1 MSTVKKQGARYNIEV
16 TEKDIAK
23 AKRNDSYIW
32 VVSQAI
38 ALAISDATRIETD
51 TQTIRFTKN
60 GDRLVFLTPYAVQ
73 GYVIGFDAGDPIQP
87 FSFQLRSPIKHVR
100 HRLTET
106 GAKVNRAQVRARRRV
121 AKKAKHGGLPLDAAE
136 VKREAREAAKAAYA
150 EAVAAGDDTQQTTT
164 TNPGARYVPRVFKR
178 KHRTYGH
185 RLLRINQEPVAE
197 STN

>member
-23 AKRNDSYIW
+23 AKRNDSYIC

-38 ALAISDATRIETD
+38 ARAIPDATRIETD
-51 TQTIRFTKN
+51 SQTIRFTKN

-87 FSFQLRSPIKHVR
+87 FSFQLRTPIKHSR
-100 HRLTET
+100 RRLTEA
-106 GAKVNRAQVRARRRV
+106 GVKVNRASVRAGRRV
-121 AKKAKHGGLPLDAAE
+121 AKKAKHAGLPLDAAE

-150 EAVAAGDDTQQTTT
+150 EAVSVSAGMPLSTTT
-164 TNPGARYVPRVFKR
+164 PGRYVPRVFKR

-185 RLLRINQEPVAE
+185 RLLRINQEPADA
-197 STN
+197 